1 MGDTENGIRQTPFSD
16 AWGTPDVGGQGL
28 NGIGGGLDQGSG
40 GNGIINSPFD
50 KAICPTPGG
59 EPTADGLESGKS
71 ASTVTLDGSGAQGSQ
86 APWDITSSR
95 NTVDKR

>member
-1 MGDTENGIRQTPFSD
+1 MSDQENGLRQSPFAD

-28 NGIGGGLDQGSG
+28 NGIGGGIDQSG
-40 GNGIINSPFD
+40 VNGIVGSPFT
-50 KAICPTPGG
+50 KAIVPTP
-59 EPTADGLESGKS
+59 
-71 ASTVTLDGSGAQGSQ
+71 SGARTPDAFGTPPDFASLTDGPGAGST